1 MDYQTKLNEQ
11 LQIIVGKRLDD
22 LHLVCELMS
31 FSFEEYAF
39 HALGLTRIIHEN
51 DILVTTIDYLNWD
64 GETDTNNDEWYFVK
78 QYKDQIVGGTVVSA
92 TVNSLYDV
100 VIILDNGIRIETF
113 VKNGYHHYDD
123 ECEQWVF
130 FKVDD
135 HSYPFITVWNKTV
148 DIASNW
154 GSNTSC

>member
-64 GETDTNNDEWYFVK
+64 EETDTNNDEWYFVE
-78 QYKDQIVGGTVVSA
+78 QYRNKIIGGTVISANVSP
-92 TVNSLYDV
+92 LHDV
-100 VIILDNGIRIETF
+100 VIILDNGIRIETYI
-113 VKNGYHHYDD
+113 KNGYHNYDD
-123 ECEQWVF
+123 ECEQWCL

-135 HSYPFITVWNKTV
+135 HSHPFITVWNKTV
-148 DIASNW
+148 DIATDW
-154 GSNTSC
+154 

>member
-1 MDYQTKLNEQ
+1 MDYQNKLNEH

-39 HALGLTRIIHEN
+39 HALGLTRIIRKN

-64 GETDTNNDEWYFVK
+64 EETDTNNDEWYFVK

-130 FKVDD
+130 FKADD